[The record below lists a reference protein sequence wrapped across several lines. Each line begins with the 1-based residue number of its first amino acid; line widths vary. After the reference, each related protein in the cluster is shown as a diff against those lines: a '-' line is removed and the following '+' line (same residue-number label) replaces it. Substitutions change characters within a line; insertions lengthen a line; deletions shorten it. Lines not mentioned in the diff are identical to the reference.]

1 MTLSTA
7 HRVARWCAA
16 QGWAVHPLNPGTKLP
31 PANCRRCARPSS
43 RRPNPQYIEHE
54 TTDCRCIEAGGH
66 CHGVRAA
73 TTDPARI
80 DRWWSAEPRFGVG
93 VACGASGLVI
103 LDVDDHADASRPA
116 NGDYLPGVELPD
128 SARPVVFRSGWDTIA
143 ALCEVRNAP
152 LPWLDPPTLTVLTAG
167 GGLQAW
173 FRVTDPD
180 QWHPGAGRL
189 GWQLDLRAGR
199 SYGIAPGTVTASGS
213 YRALGDCRTVAPLPS
228 WLDADLRRTGHYRK
242 PETAQQRKTARQL
255 LATIQRPKGGAYV
268 EAVVRAEVEQV
279 AGAATGTR
287 NATLYSAARALGR
300 FIPTGQLSESE
311 IEACLMAA
319 GAAAGLYDAE
329 MRSAIRSGVRAGISK
344 GAAA

>member
-1 MTLSTA
+1 MTPST
-7 HRVARWCAA
+7 RSVARWCAA
-16 QGWAVHPLNPGTKLP
+16 QGWAVHPLSPGTKLP
-31 PANCRRCARPSS
+31 PANCRRCSRPTPT
-43 RRPNPQYIEHE
+43 RPNPQYIEHE
-54 TTDCRCIEAGGH
+54 TTDCRCIETGGH

-80 DRWWSAEPRFGVG
+80 DRWWSANPGFGVG

-103 LDVDDHADASRPA
+103 LDVDDHANADRPA
-116 NGDYLPGVELPD
+116 NGEYLPGVELHD
-128 SARPVVFRSGWDTIA
+128 STGEGAFRSGWDTIA
-143 ALCEVRNAP
+143 ALCEARNAS

-173 FRVTDPD
+173 FRVTEPE
-180 QWHPGAGRL
+180 QWRPGAGRL

-199 SYGIAPGTVTASGS
+199 SYGIAPGTVMASGA
-213 YRALGDCRTVAPLPS
+213 YQALGECRTVAPLPS
-228 WLDADLRRTGHYRK
+228 WLEADLRRTGHYRK
-242 PETAQQRKTARQL
+242 PEPSRQRPTARQL

-268 EAVVRAEVEQV
+268 EAAVRAEVEQV
-279 AGAATGTR
+279 ADAATGTR

-311 IEACLMAA
+311 VEACLLAA
-319 GAAAGLYDAE
+319 GATAGLYDAE
-329 MRSAIRSGVRAGISK
+329 MRSAIRSGVRAGINK